1 MYVMQR
7 HITSRRFSRTFFVGG
22 ALLMAIVISGCSA
35 VNMTGFNFP
44 VFGLTKNSA
53 NESDFRAIAPGPVE
67 SGQLTVQSRILGMQ

>member
-35 VNMTGFNFP
+35 VNMTGFSFP
-44 VFGLTKNSA
+44 VFGLTKKSVD
-53 NESDFRAIAPGPVE
+53 ESDVGTTASIPVE
-67 SGQLTVQSRILGMQ
+67 TAQRTGQSPVLGMQ